1 METNYLSIMVISV
14 NRDEHIII
22 GFFIGILAGVL
33 GSTFSENFDFIL
45 YSLFVGLTVLGSFS
59 PDLIEPPHND
69 NHRRFFHSIFLLGIL
84 IILLIWLNFGN
95 QSMLTYLS
103 SGFIIGYLSHLF
115 IDATSQIGLPKY

>member
-1 METNYLSIMVISV
+1 MVKRV

-45 YSLFVGLTVLGSFS
+45 YSLFVGLTVLGSLI
-59 PDLIEPPHND
+59 PDLIEPPHKK
-69 NHRRFFHSIFLLGIL
+69 NHRQFFHSIILLGFL

-103 SGFIIGYLSHLF
+103 SSFIIGYLSHLLL
-115 IDATSQIGLPKY
+115 DATSQIGLPKY